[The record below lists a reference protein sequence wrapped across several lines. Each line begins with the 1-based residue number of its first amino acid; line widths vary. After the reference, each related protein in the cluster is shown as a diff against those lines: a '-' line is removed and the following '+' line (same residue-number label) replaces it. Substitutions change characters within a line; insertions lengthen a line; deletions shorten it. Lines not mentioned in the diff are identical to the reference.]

1 MPYIILLVLV
11 IAIVVIASRKQK
23 FEQGNSTHKKSQR
36 EIDKEN
42 SIEVEDYVEV
52 QSNNSDTNSD

>member
-1 MPYIILLVLV
+1 MPYIILFVLV